1 MIVAQNTLTMSRKKI
16 LYTSFLI
23 LTVSLLVCCNFQNK
37 ENQGLA
43 ENRSANIK
51 LKKTIRILSYNIH
64 HCNPPGEK
72 DLIDLASITKTI
84 ADQQP
89 DIVALQEVDFDTERS
104 GEGNQAE
111 MIAKKLDMNYF
122 FAKAI
127 DYDGGEYGVAILS
140 KYPMLETTVH
150 ELPTKGKEE
159 ARVLATAKVEV
170 DPGTHIL
177 FGSTHLNSSKSSENR
192 ILQIKK
198 IAEISNSIENMDVI
212 IAGDFNAVPQSEVI
226 NIAEESFNNTC
237 DDCKPTF
244 PATAPSKVIDYIFF
258 KSKVNNLFV
267 SQYDVINDSYSSD
280 HRPVFAEIKLIN

>member
-1 MIVAQNTLTMSRKKI
+1 MVEQNILTMSMRK
-16 LYTSFLI
+16 LLFTSFLTI
-23 LTVSLLVCCNFQNK
+23 SISLFVGCNFLNK
-37 ENQGLA
+37 ENQRLA
-43 ENRSANIK
+43 ENNSANLK
-51 LKKTIRILSYNIH
+51 LNKTIRILSYNIH

-72 DLIDLASITKTI
+72 DLIDLASIANTI

-89 DIVALQEVDFDTERS
+89 DIVALQEVDVNTDRS
-104 GEGNQAE
+104 GEGNQAA

-122 FAKAI
+122 FAKTI

-140 KYPMLETTVH
+140 KYPMLETTIH
-150 ELPTKGKEE
+150 ELPTKGNEE

-170 DPGTHIL
+170 NQGTHIL

-192 ILQIKK
+192 ILQMKK
-198 IAEISNSIENMDVI
+198 IVEISNSINNMDVI

-226 NIAEESFNNTC
+226 NIAEENFNNTC

-244 PATAPSKVIDYIFF
+244 PATTPSKVIDYIFF

-267 SQYDVINDSYSSD
+267 SSYDVIEDSHSSD
-280 HRPVFAEIKLIN
+280 HRPVFAEINFIK